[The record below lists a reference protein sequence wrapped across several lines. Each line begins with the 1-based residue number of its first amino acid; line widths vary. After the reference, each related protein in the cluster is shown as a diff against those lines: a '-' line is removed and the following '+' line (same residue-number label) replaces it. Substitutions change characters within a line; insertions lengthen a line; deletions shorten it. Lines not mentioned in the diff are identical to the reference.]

1 MDKKDIK
8 ILTELLMN
16 SRIPINRLA
25 KKVGISREVANYRI
39 NKLIKNGTILGF
51 HTTINTESLGYSRF
65 GCFFQLKNISLKR
78 EREFLDY
85 LKEHPFVN
93 YLSPIIGKWN
103 LAFDILAKNRDHLYA
118 IIKEIT
124 SNIQGYIESY
134 IITSTGAE
142 QETFPT
148 KILNI
153 NKEIQSQ
160 KMYKKQKLDQTD
172 SEVLNLL
179 SKNSRIEYK
188 EISEKLK
195 ITPNTIRYRIKN
207 LENSMIRNYTISIDI
222 RKLGYEWQNIQ
233 LKVIGS
239 KEDLLKQFLRQHK
252 KVIYFYRYL
261 GNENWDLDI
270 GVIVKNPLELR
281 EFILELRE
289 KFGGIIKIYDIY
301 IIIEELKGN
310 YAPEGIFKIEEI
322 T

>member
-1 MDKKDIK
+1 MWRTLSDKAI
-8 ILTELLMN
+8 
-16 SRIPINRLA
+16 
-25 KKVGISREVANYRI
+25 Y
-39 NKLIKNGTILGF
+39 
-51 HTTINTESLGYSRF
+51 
-65 GCFFQLKNISLKR
+65 FFFNMVVLSHGDLKNISLKR